1 MPDAATEANDPL
13 DDLVDV
19 EITGEGSTLAIVD
32 AFPVIPAGA
41 DAAEAT
47 ATIYDFQASVKA
59 GYPVAISNFVDETT
73 NALADAVNDGIVP
86 PAQAG
91 NFWLWMAGIAG
102 ATLIPAAT
110 AYAYVQGYIVKW
122 AQGNGWATMGPN
134 PVPTPA
140 AQSAT
145 QSGTSAPPLP
155 GAVTPPAIL
164 PSPTVGQTAV
174 AKGAREIVPSVIPSS
189 ALTPGQA
196 AEVQAAIGVA
206 SVDVLKVHAAVN
218 DFMLGVLAPGQVP
231 EALNQQNTAINALE
245 HQMSQVR
252 NGQWPRGFIGLQ
264 EAVGGALQAL
274 NGLSQEVGILAN
286 DVAMKAES
294 TIGDVVDAT
303 AVEVETLSTAITSIV
318 GTDIP
323 DLANGLGTL
332 TGEVGALRNTVTN
345 QVLPELDAQG
355 EALKAA
361 AAKLALTDDACLEA
375 LCDAEDSVTTPIKN
389 GGATPGLLKNLGGLL
404 TKALEIGALMSL
416 VEGLVT
422 LANTKIAVN
431 AIISDTETI
440 TGWAV
445 KAAGVIET
453 DFDLSGWD

>member
-41 DAAEAT
+41 DVAEAT

-110 AYAYVQGYIVKW
+110 AYAFVQGYIVKW
-122 AQGNGWATMGPN
+122 AQGNGWASMGPN

-145 QSGTSAPPLP
+145 QSGTSTPPLP

-164 PSPTVGQTAV
+164 PSPSVGQTAV

-196 AEVQAAIGVA
+196 AEVQTAIGVA

-231 EALNQQNTAINALE
+231 EALNQQNAAINALE

-252 NGQWPRGFIGLQ
+252 NGQWPRGFVGLQ
-264 EAVGGALQAL
+264 EAVGGALEAL

-332 TGEVGALRNTVTN
+332 TGEVGALGNTVTN

-355 EALKAA
+355 DALKAA

-375 LCDAEDSVTTPIKN
+375 LCDAEDSVTTPIKD
-389 GGATPGLLKNLGGLL
+389 GGASPGLLGKLGALLGVAWGVSALLAIGDAIITLLDAPLALNAVAQDVEQLSSWAESAATSIEANLG
-404 TKALEIGALMSL
+404 
-416 VEGLVT
+416 
-422 LANTKIAVN
+422 
-431 AIISDTETI
+431 
-440 TGWAV
+440 
-445 KAAGVIET
+445 
-453 DFDLSGWD
+453 

>member
-1 MPDAATEANDPL
+1 MPDATTEANDPL
-13 DDLVDV
+13 DDLVDL

-32 AFPVIPAGA
+32 AFPDIPDDA

-110 AYAYVQGYIVKW
+110 AYAFVQGYIVKW

-164 PSPTVGQTAV
+164 PSPSVGQTAV
-174 AKGAREIVPSVIPSS
+174 AKGAREIVPSVIPSPS
-189 ALTPGQA
+189 LTPGQA
-196 AEVQAAIGVA
+196 AEVQAAIGAA
-206 SVDVLKVHAAVN
+206 SVDILKVHAAVN
-218 DFMLGVLAPGQVP
+218 DFMLGILAPGQVP
-231 EALNQQNTAINALE
+231 EALNQQNAAINALE

-252 NGQWPRGFIGLQ
+252 NGQWPRGFVGLQ
-264 EAVGGALQAL
+264 EAVGGALEAL
-274 NGLSQEVGILAN
+274 KGLSQEVGILAN

-332 TGEVGALRNTVTN
+332 TGEVGALGNTVTN

-355 EALKAA
+355 DALKAA

-375 LCDAEDSVTTPIKN
+375 LCDAEDSVTTPIKD
-389 GGATPGLLKNLGGLL
+389 GGASPGLLGKLGALLGVAWGVSALLAIGDAIITLLDAPLALNAVAQDVEQLSSWAESAATSIEANLG
-404 TKALEIGALMSL
+404 
-416 VEGLVT
+416 
-422 LANTKIAVN
+422 
-431 AIISDTETI
+431 
-440 TGWAV
+440 
-445 KAAGVIET
+445 
-453 DFDLSGWD
+453 